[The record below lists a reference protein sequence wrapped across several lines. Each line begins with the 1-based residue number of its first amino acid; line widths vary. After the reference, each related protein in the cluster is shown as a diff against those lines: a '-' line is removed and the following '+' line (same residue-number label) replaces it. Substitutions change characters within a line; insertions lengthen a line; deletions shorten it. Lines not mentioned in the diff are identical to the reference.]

1 LKELAADPGLF
12 FHVASLCLTAVHA
25 ARGARANYPS
35 KLPGGKAQQFRIG
48 TSMADDVKQLGYNS
62 ELGYEAF
69 LYPVEATVKKLLR
82 FLVDK
87 LPKPESEGGRGA
99 DESVAGAGGAAA
111 AGLADV
117 KKVLTEWTRKQWN
130 VLAYHG
136 AHARPAV
143 PVACVPLSLPSTA
156 HASKDTLNYYAK
168 QQPLVSAQP
177 RSPASLAPSVLALHT
192 LELVRKENLTDEF
205 DRKARNAE
213 SAARIKGL
221 LKNAFGS
228 ALRAREAYLAASR
241 GADLSDYASAAA
253 AGARSAFGR
262 KQAFENEAANNNI
275 VAAAPEASG
284 PSAEEREAALRAER
298 EKQLA
303 DLQSQL
309 DELLAAQRAADARAE
324 ELATQSRQ
332 MESELASALE
342 SSVDLEAAYMTKKRT
357 LDLLPDAANNMA
369 ELQKLV
375 AASSERLLA
384 LASEWESH
392 RAPLVAKIR
401 RARASLAERKTE
413 MAGKI
418 DAIRRLREEMK
429 EKATDLREKEKLAR
443 LLAEELNALPKSIN
457 RQVYVRRIMDL
468 MKNIDKQKA
477 SIRSVLSDVRAV
489 QKDINLVSEASRRS
503 FAVAD
508 EVVFQAAKRNPKDEA
523 MTKTYKYV
531 VHLREGFVELV
542 ASVEAKG
549 KAENDIRAL
558 QAQIDDVDSRNSS
571 LNTERIEADLGQVKK
586 ENKQMQARI
595 KAAQK

>member
-1 LKELAADPGLF
+1 M
-12 FHVASLCLTAVHA
+12 AVHA
-25 ARGARANYPS
+25 GRGARANYPS

-87 LPKPESEGGRGA
+87 LPKPESEGLAA
-99 DESVAGAGGAAA
+99 DESATGASGAAA
-111 AGLADV
+111 SLADV
-117 KKVLTEWTRKQWN
+117 KKVLTEWTKQRWN

-136 AHARPAV
+136 AHARPSV
-143 PVACVPLSLPSTA
+143 PVHAVALSTPSPA
-156 HASKDTLNYYAK
+156 HPSKEAVTYFAK
-168 QQPLVSAQP
+168 QQPLLSAQL
-177 RSPASLAPSVLALHT
+177 RSPSSLAPSVLQLHT

-205 DRKARNAE
+205 DRKANNAE
-213 SAARIKGL
+213 NVARVKGL
-221 LKNAFGS
+221 VKNAFGN

-262 KQAFENEAANNNI
+262 KQAFENEAAP
-275 VAAAPEASG
+275 VAITAPEASG
-284 PSAEEREAALRAER
+284 PSAEEREAALRADR

-309 DELLAAQRAADARAE
+309 DELIAAQRAADARAD
-324 ELATQSRQ
+324 ELASQSRQ
-332 MESELASALE
+332 MESELAAALE
-342 SSVDLEAAYMTKKRT
+342 SSSQMEDQYMTKKRT

-375 AASSERLLA
+375 AASSDRLLA
-384 LASEWESH
+384 LASEWETH
-392 RAPLVAKIR
+392 RVPLVQKIR
-401 RARASLAERKTE
+401 RARASLAERKAE
-413 MAGKI
+413 LSSKI
-418 DAIRRLREEMK
+418 EAIRRIREEMK
-429 EKATDLREKEKLAR
+429 EKASDLREKEKLAR
-443 LLAEELNALPKSIN
+443 VLADELNALPKSIN

-477 SIRSVLSDVRAV
+477 SIRSVLADVRAV

-508 EVVFQAAKRNPKDEA
+508 EVVFQAAKKNPKDEA

-558 QAQIDDVDSRNSS
+558 QAQIDDVESRNSS
-571 LNTERIEADLGQVKK
+571 LNTERIEADLAQVKK